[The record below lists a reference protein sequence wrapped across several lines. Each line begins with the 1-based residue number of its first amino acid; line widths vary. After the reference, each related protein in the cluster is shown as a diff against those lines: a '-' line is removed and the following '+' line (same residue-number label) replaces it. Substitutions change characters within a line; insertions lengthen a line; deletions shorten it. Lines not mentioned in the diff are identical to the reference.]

1 MVRNEVIYKIMKDMV
16 KYLSQYQ
23 LQKLKTALQ
32 SKLEDVEINLILDK
46 EKLNADRSSNANLL
60 KIFISA
66 KEVEGC
72 SNKTLK
78 YYKEVLEKFINDI
91 DKPIKEIVTDEIRH
105 YLTNYKEQRGCSLTS
120 IDNIRRVL
128 SSFFKWLEDE
138 DYIAKSPVRRIHKIK
153 TLTQVKEAFSDEE
166 IEKMREGC
174 KNIRELAI
182 IELLY
187 STGMRVG
194 ELVNLDIKDM
204 NFAER
209 SCIVLGKGNK
219 QREVYFDVRTKLH
232 VEEYLKTR
240 DDENVALFVSKNKP
254 HQRLTSAT
262 IEFFIRELGRSLNIE
277 KAHPHRFRRSFASLA
292 IDKGMP
298 IEQVQKLLGHIKI
311 VTTMHYTVVK
321 QSNVKF
327 SHRKYLG

>member
-1 MVRNEVIYKIMKDMV
+1 MIRNEVIYKIMKDMV
-16 KYLSQYQ
+16 KYLSPYQ

-232 VEEYLKTR
+232 IEEYLKTR
-240 DDENVALFVSKNKP
+240 DDENVALFVSKIN
-254 HQRLTSAT
+254 L
-262 IEFFIRELGRSLNIE
+262 
-277 KAHPHRFRRSFASLA
+277 
-292 IDKGMP
+292 
-298 IEQVQKLLGHIKI
+298 IKD
-311 VTTMHYTVVK
+311 
-321 QSNVKF
+321 
-327 SHRKYLG
+327 

>member
-105 YLTNYKEQRGCSLTS
+105 YLTNYKEQPRCSLTS

-311 VTTMHYTVVK
+311 ETTMHYTVVK